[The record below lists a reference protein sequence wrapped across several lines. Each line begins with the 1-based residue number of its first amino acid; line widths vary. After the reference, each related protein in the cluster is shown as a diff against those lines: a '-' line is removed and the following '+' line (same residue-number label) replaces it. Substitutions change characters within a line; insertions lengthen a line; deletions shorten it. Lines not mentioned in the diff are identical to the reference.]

1 VIDGPIG
8 ALVLAGRKDEAEK
21 ALNEIAD
28 PAAFAGASK
37 DGKAEGRVTLV
48 GAGPGD
54 PDLLTIK
61 ALRALQDADVVFYDE
76 LVSPEFSI
84 ASVRDASRI
93 RSAAASASPASARM
107 RSTNC

>member
-1 VIDGPIG
+1 MHARIPEFPLRRRFWERVIDGPIG

-28 PAAFAGASK
+28 PAAFAGASA

-54 PDLLTIK
+54 PAHVPRRRPAQNPVRQRRRLLPASVTPPW
-61 ALRALQDADVVFYDE
+61 LRAR
-76 LVSPEFSI
+76 S
-84 ASVRDASRI
+84 
-93 RSAAASASPASARM
+93 SAA
-107 RSTNC
+107 